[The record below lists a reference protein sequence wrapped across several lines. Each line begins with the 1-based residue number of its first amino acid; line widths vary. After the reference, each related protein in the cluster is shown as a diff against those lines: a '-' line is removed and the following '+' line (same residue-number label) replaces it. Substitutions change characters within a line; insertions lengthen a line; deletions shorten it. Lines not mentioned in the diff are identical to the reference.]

1 MKAEFIVTG
10 SDGFLGSAYVDH
22 LKSQGKNVKGLDL
35 SSPIDFRVEDEVHKW
50 FSTNTG
56 ANLVNFFGINDHV
69 TTSNELKS
77 YLDLPLVEFEKI
89 MKTNVVSLFSVCR
102 EFIRANKSGT
112 IVNISSIYSLV
123 SPNPRLYPSS
133 EKNIAYGV
141 SKAAVNQ
148 MGRHLAVHAAPD
160 FRVNTIILGGVR
172 KDQPL
177 DFINSYAGLTPMGRM
192 GEPQD
197 LFGMIDFLTGSSSS
211 YITGSSFTIDGGWT
225 CL

>member
-1 MKAEFIVTG
+1 MKSEFVVTG

-35 SSPIDFRVEDEVHKW
+35 STPIDFRVEGEVQKW
-50 FSTNTG
+50 FSMNSG
-56 ANLVNFFGINDHV
+56 DNLVNFFGINDHV
-69 TTSNELKS
+69 TKSNEAKS
-77 YLDLPLVEFEKI
+77 YLDLPLIEFEKI

-177 DFINSYAGLTPMGRM
+177 DFINSYADLTPLGRM

-197 LFGMIDFLTGSSSS
+197 LFGMIDFLTCSSSS

>member
-1 MKAEFIVTG
+1 MKPDFIVTG
-10 SDGFLGSAYVDH
+10 SDGFLGSAYMDH
-22 LKSQGKNVKGLDL
+22 LISQGKSVKGLDL
-35 SSPIDFRVEDEVHKW
+35 STPIDFRVEGEVHDW
-50 FSTNTG
+50 FSTNPG
-56 ANLVNFFGINDHV
+56 SNLVNFFGINDHI
-69 TTSNELKS
+69 TESKESKS
-77 YLDLPLVEFEKI
+77 YLNLPLNEFEDI

-102 EFIRANKSGT
+102 EFIKANDSGT

-123 SPNPRLYPSS
+123 SPNPRLYPAS

-148 MGRHLAVHAAPD
+148 MSRHLAVHAAPK

-177 DFINSYAGLTPMGRM
+177 DFRSAYADLTPMGRM

-197 LFGMIDFLTGSSSS
+197 LFGMIDFLTGATAG
-211 YITGSSFTIDGGWT
+211 YITGSLFTLDGGWT

>member
-1 MKAEFIVTG
+1 MTVDFIVTG
-10 SDGFLGSAYVDH
+10 SEGFLGSAYLKH
-22 LKSQGKNVKGLDL
+22 LTSQGKRVVGLDL
-35 SSPIDFRVEDEVHKW
+35 TTPLDFRKENEVSEW
-50 FSTNTG
+50 FSKNSG
-56 ANLVNFFGINDHV
+56 VNLINFFGINDHV
-69 TTSNELKS
+69 TSITEKS
-77 YLDLPLVEFEKI
+77 SFMNLPLGQFEEI

-102 EFIRANKSGT
+102 EFIRSRDSGS

-123 SPNPRLYPSS
+123 SPNPGLYPLS

-148 MGRHLAVHAAPD
+148 LGRHLAVHAAPN
-160 FRVNTIILGGVR
+160 FRINTIVLGGVR

-177 DFINSYAGLTPMGRM
+177 DFVNLYAELTPLGRM

-197 LFGMIDFLTGSSSS
+197 LFGMIDFLTSSSSS
-211 YITGSSFTIDGGWT
+211 YVTGSSFTLDGGWT

>member
-1 MKAEFIVTG
+1 MKSEFIVTG

-35 SSPIDFRVEDEVHKW
+35 STPIDFRAEDEVHKW
-50 FSTNTG
+50 FSFNSG
-56 ANLVNFFGINDHV
+56 SNLVNFFGINDHV
-69 TTSNELKS
+69 TKSNEVNS
-77 YLDLPLVEFEKI
+77 YLDLPLIEFEKI

-102 EFIRANKSGT
+102 EFIRANKSGA

-160 FRVNTIILGGVR
+160 FRINTIILGGVR

-177 DFINSYAGLTPMGRM
+177 DFIDSYSDLTPMGRM